1 MRSFIVVIAV
11 LALPL
16 ATGVAFAQQR
26 EAPPQRKSKVTLTED
41 QERLVEA
48 FGALHD
54 IGQKWAALNEEVF
67 GSTQAS
73 SSQGG
78 GRLTPA
84 ILGTYRELVEGAVAI
99 AQSLNT
105 ATSSA
110 RITGFSGAIGPVTV
124 RFEID
129 PQESS
134 P

>member
-1 MRSFIVVIAV
+1 MRSLIVVIAV
-11 LALPL
+11 LAWPL
-16 ATGVAFAQQR
+16 ATGIALAQQR

-54 IGQKWAALNEEVF
+54 IGQRWAALNEEVF
-67 GSTQAS
+67 GATQAS

-84 ILGTYRELVEGAVAI
+84 ILGTCQELVEVAI

-110 RITGFSGAIGPVTV
+110 RITGFSEAIGPVTV
-124 RFEID
+124 GFEID